1 MSNKNKILKF
11 EQIKNFL
18 ICSYGIPNKHPL
30 LTAMTV
36 CIESIFQNLRE
47 VKPGDP
53 YGIDQAWKNY
63 HTFCG
68 VILVNLSIDNTLA
81 GYHRLKYSKMHRL
94 QVHLSK
100 LIIQRYKYCYS
111 YTHQKKGNDYHD

>member
-1 MSNKNKILKF
+1 MNDKNKILKF

-18 ICSYGIPNKHPL
+18 ICSYGIPNNHPL

-47 VKPGDP
+47 VKAGDP
-53 YGIDQAWKNY
+53 YNIDQAWQNY
-63 HTFCG
+63 HTFSG

-81 GYHRLKYSKMHRL
+81 GYHYLKYNKMHRL

-100 LIIQRYKYCYS
+100 MIIQRYKYCYS
-111 YTHQKKGNDYHD
+111 YTHQRKE